1 MSLLLI
7 KVLGSSF
14 MAIIALLIVRKL
26 VESDRKIFSISNLIY
41 FLFMILPGLVLY
53 QTKYNLFVLLVSF
66 FVYSIVFIKM
76 FDLSFINSILISG
89 VFFMLITVMDLIVAS
104 VETIFFSLTIARTN
118 IFIAIVSNFLVGG
131 GTYLLYSMPII
142 QGKIRNLCRKTNEN
156 DSLTIIIF
164 IILLLIVISILYYNI
179 TSIFKLNLYYTITS
193 ISIAIF
199 ILLAYFYLDEK
210 DKYQKLSDEYNI
222 LFDYVQDFENWID
235 DEQMY
240 RHELKNNLSMLR
252 SMTKNKKVI
261 DKIDDMLKVSII
273 VDEEYIE
280 DLKNVP
286 KGGLKGLLYYKIA
299 VAKNEKVQMIVDVSS
314 KVTKK
319 IERLTTKQ
327 IRNIGIVLG
336 IYLDNAI
343 EAAKE
348 SKRKQVTLEIYSLE
362 EEVNFVI
369 SNTYEGNV
377 KVEDMNKKGYTTK
390 GKRHGKGLY
399 YATKTI
405 QKSKYL
411 STENNV
417 LNDFFIQRLTVI

>member
-390 GKRHGKGLY
+390 GKGHGKGLY

>member
-1 MSLLLI
+1 
-7 KVLGSSF
+7 

-240 RHELKNNLSMLR
+240 RHELKNSLSMLR

-390 GKRHGKGLY
+390 GKGHGKGLY

>member
-1 MSLLLI
+1 M
-7 KVLGSSF
+7 
-14 MAIIALLIVRKL
+14 
-26 VESDRKIFSISNLIY
+26 
-41 FLFMILPGLVLY
+41 
-53 QTKYNLFVLLVSF
+53 
-66 FVYSIVFIKM
+66 
-76 FDLSFINSILISG
+76 
-89 VFFMLITVMDLIVAS
+89 
-104 VETIFFSLTIARTN
+104 
-118 IFIAIVSNFLVGG
+118 
-131 GTYLLYSMPII
+131 
-142 QGKIRNLCRKTNEN
+142 
-156 DSLTIIIF
+156 
-164 IILLLIVISILYYNI
+164 
-179 TSIFKLNLYYTITS
+179 
-193 ISIAIF
+193 
-199 ILLAYFYLDEK
+199 LAYFYLDEK

-240 RHELKNNLSMLR
+240 RHELKNSLSMLR

-390 GKRHGKGLY
+390 GKGHGKGLY

>member
-240 RHELKNNLSMLR
+240 RHELKNSLSMLR

-390 GKRHGKGLY
+390 GKGHGKGLY

>member
-1 MSLLLI
+1 
-7 KVLGSSF
+7 

-240 RHELKNNLSMLR
+240 RHELKNSLSMLR

-377 KVEDMNKKGYTTK
+377 KIEDMNKKGYTTK
-390 GKRHGKGLY
+390 GKGHGKGLY

>member
-41 FLFMILPGLVLY
+41 FLFMILPVCLFYKVE
-53 QTKYNLFVLLVSF
+53 YNSFVLLLSF
-66 FVYSIVFIKM
+66 LVYGIVFHKM
-76 FDLSFINSILISG
+76 FRISFVNSILISG
-89 VFFMLITVMDLIVAS
+89 IFFILITLFDLLVVSIELNFIPYYSIRTNLCLAL
-104 VETIFFSLTIARTN
+104 INNIIIGFFSYFMST
-118 IFIAIVSNFLVGG
+118 FSFLKIKIKN
-131 GTYLLYSMPII
+131 LC
-142 QGKIRNLCRKTNEN
+142 GKIDRNNY
-156 DSLTIIIF
+156 LTLILFFILIII
-164 IILLLIVISILYYNI
+164 VITLLYYNI
-179 TSIFKLNLYYTITS
+179 VSVFKLNLYYTITS
-193 ISIAIF
+193 ISIVIF

-273 VDEEYIE
+273 VDEEYIK

-390 GKRHGKGLY
+390 GKGHGKGLY

>member
-1 MSLLLI
+1 
-7 KVLGSSF
+7 

-235 DEQMY
+235 DELMY
-240 RHELKNNLSMLR
+240 RHELKNSLSMLR

-390 GKRHGKGLY
+390 GKGHGKGLY

>member
-1 MSLLLI
+1 
-7 KVLGSSF
+7 

-240 RHELKNNLSMLR
+240 RHELKNSLSMLR

-343 EAAKE
+343 EAAKK

-377 KVEDMNKKGYTTK
+377 KIEDMNKKGYTTK
-390 GKRHGKGLY
+390 GKGHGKGLY

>member
-1 MSLLLI
+1 
-7 KVLGSSF
+7 

-240 RHELKNNLSMLR
+240 RHELKNSLSMLR

-286 KGGLKGLLYYKIA
+286 KGGLKGLLYYKIYKIA

-390 GKRHGKGLY
+390 GKGHGKGLY

>member
-1 MSLLLI
+1 
-7 KVLGSSF
+7 

-390 GKRHGKGLY
+390 GKGHGKGLY

>member
-240 RHELKNNLSMLR
+240 RHELKNSLSMLR

-343 EAAKE
+343 EAAKK

-377 KVEDMNKKGYTTK
+377 KIEDMNKKGYTTK
-390 GKRHGKGLY
+390 GKGHGKGLY